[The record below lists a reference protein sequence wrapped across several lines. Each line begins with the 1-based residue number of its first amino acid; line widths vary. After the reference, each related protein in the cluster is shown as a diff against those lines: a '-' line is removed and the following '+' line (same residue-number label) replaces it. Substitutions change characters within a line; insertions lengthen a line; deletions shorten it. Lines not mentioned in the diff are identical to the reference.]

1 MTTVVVAAKY
11 VIIPRKDVIL
21 PPLTSKVM
29 KYIIESSNSRL
40 ASLLSARKFL
50 KPSSMSVLFLGN
62 KPLYSESYSSED
74 RVLNARCG
82 DALICKLAV
91 ATSDNVSIECFK
103 EIEGSWST
111 PYGYF
116 KVALS
121 ELEIVPLKYLSIGL
135 SKIFKIL
142 FITPTVLTA
151 KHMVPPPLKD
161 KSKSLPERHRLLPQP
176 SFIFSYLLKLWNS
189 IAGPEERIPGPGA
202 GDWEAYK
209 LGRLADVTLV
219 EVDYRLRPVTVVIGR
234 DSRGRLR
241 RARGFTGWVIY
252 ECLSRKL
259 LSIYDRLL
267 ALATY
272 LGVGRSRGIGLGMIK
287 VTNLK
292 LGGSESSQKKP

>member
-1 MTTVVVAAKY
+1 MAF
-11 VIIPRKDVIL
+11 IISVDVCVRFLQDSIL
-21 PPLTSKVM
+21 PPLTSKVL
-29 KYIIESSNSRL
+29 KYVVESRCRVIKDLMSVRRSFKPAQISMLFASGEALYSSAGGGVVSVKAGAELKGRLTLACSDATSEVMEELQVLSGTFNSPYGMFQL
-40 ASLLSARKFL
+40 DLLSIELRKL
-50 KPSSMSVLFLGN
+50 S
-62 KPLYSESYSSED
+62 
-74 RVLNARCG
+74 
-82 DALICKLAV
+82 
-91 ATSDNVSIECFK
+91 
-103 EIEGSWST
+103 
-111 PYGYF
+111 
-116 KVALS
+116 ALS
-121 ELEIVPLKYLSIGL
+121 MGL
-135 SKIFKIL
+135 SKFFKVE
-142 FITPTVLTA
+142 FTTPTILTA

-161 KSKSLPERHRLLPQP
+161 RSRSLPERHRLLPQP

-219 EVDYRLRPVTVVIGR
+219 EVDYRLKPVTVVIGR

-241 RARGFTGWVIY
+241 MARGFTGWVIY

-292 LGGSESSQKKP
+292 LRDSESSQKKP